1 MAERCPSSA
10 AARALRPV
18 QGRQPVSTN
27 NMHVTLTL
35 SWLMCSV
42 SQYMYRMLLVLIL
55 TYCMRCIMCFY
66 MHREIQDEPLNLAKA
81 HYYI

>member
-27 NMHVTLTL
+27 NMHANSVLVNVL
-35 SWLMCSV
+35 SQSV
-42 SQYMYRMLLVLIL
+42 YVQNASHVNFDIC
-55 TYCMRCIMCFY
+55 TV
-66 MHREIQDEPLNLAKA
+66 
-81 HYYI
+81 

>member
-42 SQYMYRMLLVLIL
+42 SQYVQNATRVNFDIL
-55 TYCMRCIMCFY
+55 YALYNVFLY
-66 MHREIQDEPLNLAKA
+66 AQGNPG
-81 HYYI
+81 

>member
-27 NMHVTLTL
+27 NMHANSVLVNVL
-35 SWLMCSV
+35 SQSV
-42 SQYMYRMLLVLIL
+42 NMYRMLVMFIL
-55 TYCMRCIMCFY
+55 TYALYNVCSM
-66 MHREIQDEPLNLAKA
+66 
-81 HYYI
+81 